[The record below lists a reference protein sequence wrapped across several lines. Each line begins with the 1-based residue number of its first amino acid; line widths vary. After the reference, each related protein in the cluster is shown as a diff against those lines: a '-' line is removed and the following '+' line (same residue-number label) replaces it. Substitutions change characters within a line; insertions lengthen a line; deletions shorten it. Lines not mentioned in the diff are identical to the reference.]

1 MANKKTTPGRSRPSP
16 MFSGGSAPDS
26 ARSPQRVAIYPRVST
41 DGQSVESQIAELTRF
56 AEARGWTL
64 AAPPETYVDDGISGT
79 LGTGG
84 RDGLR
89 RLIEDAA
96 RGAFDVVAVCGISRI
111 TRADDWIDRAAAV
124 GGLQRAGV
132 FIADA
137 HTGALH
143 DMATEQ
149 GDLLVGLGAF
159 LASVERKN
167 ILRQTARGKRQAL
180 AAGRKHQGV
189 DPYGYVSGTDRVLHI
204 REDEGQAVR
213 EIFELV
219 LAGRSCRE
227 VAEVLNARGRP
238 LRARG
243 NGALRWSRDRVREI
257 ARSPLYRGEF
267 VADRAA
273 GAVLLVP
280 ALVDDARWYAAQAAL
295 HEHRPPGRAPAGPRR
310 VALASGRAVCGLCGL
325 PIRIVYGSKPY
336 TRYYVCRARARPE
349 LGASCRLTYRRVD
362 DLDAEL
368 WAKIEELLAG
378 GWRRLAAEMDA
389 AAEREPD
396 AERRRVQELEARVGR
411 LGRARAV
418 VLRQHADGTI
428 DDLTLEREL
437 ASLAFE
443 RDTAASELAR
453 LRESAAG
460 RWSPDDLSQT
470 MDTIRETLSACEPAD
485 RLEIVRALIPGH
497 APYVITVRDDAV
509 EAVLRL
515 DPRAWL
521 APSRGSSRCSPR
533 TTYPAVLDVR
543 LAC

>member
-1 MANKKTTPGRSRPSP
+1 MANKKTTRKSSQSSP
-16 MFSGGSAPDS
+16 LFSGASVPDS
-26 ARSPQRVAIYPRVST
+26 VRNPQRVAIYPRVST
-41 DGQSVESQIAELTRF
+41 DGQSVESQIAELARF
-56 AEARGWTL
+56 AEARGWVL

-84 RDGLR
+84 RDGLK
-89 RLIEDAA
+89 RLIDDAA
-96 RGAFDVVAVCGISRI
+96 QGAFDVVAVCGISRI
-111 TRADDWIDRAAAV
+111 TRADDWINRAAAV

-132 FIADA
+132 LIADA

-189 DPYGYVSGTDRVLHI
+189 DPYGYVSGPDRVLCV

-213 EIFELV
+213 EIYELV
-219 LAGRSCRE
+219 LAGRSCRD
-227 VAEVLNARGRP
+227 VAETLNARARP

-243 NGALRWSRDRVREI
+243 NGAMRWSRDRVRDI
-257 ARSPLYRGEF
+257 VRSPLYRGEF
-267 VADRAA
+267 VADRGA
-273 GAVLLVP
+273 GIVLRVP
-280 ALVDDARWYAAQAAL
+280 ALVDEARWYAAQAAL
-295 HEHRPPGRAPAGPRR
+295 REHRPPGRRPTGPRR
-310 VALASGRAVCGLCGL
+310 VALASGRTVCGLCGR

-349 LGASCRLTYRRVD
+349 LGESCQLRYRRVD
-362 DLDAEL
+362 TLDAEL
-368 WAKIEELLAG
+368 WAQIEELLSG

-389 AAEREPD
+389 AAVREPD
-396 AERRRVQELEARVGR
+396 AELQQVADLESRVAR
-411 LGRARAV
+411 LGRARVV
-418 VLRQHADGTI
+418 VLRQHADGVI
-428 DDLTLEREL
+428 DDLTMECEL
-437 ASLAFE
+437 ASLALE
-443 RDTAASELAR
+443 RDTAAGELAR
-453 LRESAAG
+453 LRESEAG
-460 RWSPDDLSQT
+460 RWTHDDLGQT
-470 MDTIRETLSACEPAD
+470 MDTIRETLAACQPED
-485 RLEIVRALIPGH
+485 KLEIVRALIPGH